1 MAVIVKKAE
10 KVQATCESLQPGFTF
25 EQFLAAFQ
33 EQYPK
38 EWAKVVRE
46 YAKHERRTKPGKSH
60 PMPHPEQYMRN
71 ALNAL
76 NALNAHLSMDQKKNM
91 RSFEIKP
98 SNSGDVLV
106 VVLKDGNTVFAEHE
120 FPCDQADDD
129 DANVRDDAVRE
140 CESIGNTWVATG
152 KDPFDASLFQS

>member
-1 MAVIVKKAE
+1 
-10 KVQATCESLQPGFTF
+10 
-25 EQFLAAFQ
+25 
-33 EQYPK
+33 
-38 EWAKVVRE
+38 
-46 YAKHERRTKPGKSH
+46 
-60 PMPHPEQYMRN
+60 
-71 ALNAL
+71 
-76 NALNAHLSMDQKKNM
+76 MDQKKNM

-106 VVLKDGNTVFAEHE
+106 VVLKDGNTVVAEHE